1 MHLSSISVY
10 PVKSCRGFEVAES
23 RVAPVGLADDRQW
36 MVLDPAGEVLTAR
49 TVADLYRVTP
59 TPTPDGGLVLSA
71 AGHPSLTAAPPTPDT
86 AATVTVAGMSGMD
99 RALAA
104 GADADAWLTAVLD
117 RPARLVRLDPA
128 APRELGEKHG
138 GHDGDTFNLSDAGPV
153 LLASEVS
160 RRRLDDWVT
169 ERAVQHGEE
178 PAAMVMERFRPN
190 LVVAADDEADPLQ
203 PFAEDGWTEL
213 RIGDVG
219 FRLGE
224 LCDRCVMTTI
234 DPVTLTHG
242 KEPIRTLA
250 AHRRRDGNVWFGV
263 RFIPTGTG
271 RIRVGDPVTAR

>member
-23 RVAPVGLADDRQW
+23 RVAPAGLAGDREW

-49 TVADLYRVTP
+49 TVTDLYRVTP
-59 TPTPDGGLVLSA
+59 TPAAGGGLVLDA
-71 AGHPSLTAAPPTPDT
+71 AGHPPVTVAAPTPDT
-86 AATVTVAGMSGMD
+86 AATVAVAGMSGMD

-104 GADADAWLTAVLD
+104 GAAADTWLTAVLD

-128 APRELGEKHG
+128 APRELGARHG

-160 RRRLDDWVT
+160 RRRVDDWIA
-169 ERAVQHGEE
+169 ERAAEHGEE
-178 PAAMVMERFRPN
+178 PTAMVMERFRPN
-190 LVVAADDEADPLQ
+190 VVVAADGSADPLE

-234 DPVTLTHG
+234 DPTTLAHG

-250 AHRRRDGNVWFGV
+250 AHRRRSGNVWFGV
-263 RFIPTGTG
+263 RFIPTGPG